1 MEKPIG
7 IFDSGIGGLSVLNK
21 LKELLPNESFVYL
34 ADNINCPY
42 GNKSKKEIVFFSI
55 KNTSKL
61 IELNCKMIVVAC
73 NTATT
78 NAIQKIRERVS
89 VPVIGIEPG
98 IKPAINYTKTNN
110 IGVLATEKTL
120 SSKLFMKTSKENKIH
135 NIKIHEQIGYD
146 LVNTIEKRS
155 FSRNELFSILKSY
168 LTPMINKNIDCLVLG
183 CTHYNFLIDIIE
195 EIIPENIILIDTI
208 TPVINHIKNTLISNE
223 ILNNSNSKRYIH
235 IFHND
240 NPLPKEYIQKDYIL
254 NYLKF

>member
-42 GNKSKKEIVFFSI
+42 GNKSKKEIVFFSV

-168 LTPMINKNIDCLVLG
+168 LTPMINKNIDCLDDNSFDFGRVKTKESQALA
-183 CTHYNFLIDIIE
+183 
-195 EIIPENIILIDTI
+195 
-208 TPVINHIKNTLISNE
+208 NE
-223 ILNNSNSKRYIH
+223 QFYSIV
-235 IFHND
+235 D
-240 NPLPKEYIQKDYIL
+240 AL
-254 NYLKF
+254 NYMGSRGYELSLSEFHDIEGFFELPNSLLDKYRLPRFCETKYKQ

>member
-42 GNKSKKEIVFFSI
+42 GNKSKKEIVFFSV

-146 LVNTIEKRS
+146 LVNIIEKRS

-183 CTHYNFLIDIIE
+183 CTHYNFLSDIIE
-195 EIIPENIILIDTI
+195 EILPENIILIDTI
-208 TPVINHIKNTLISNE
+208 TPVIKHIKNTLMSNE
-223 ILNNSNSKRYIH
+223 ILNNSKSKRYIH